1 MLSSSPCL
9 EAIGVSGG
17 TTLSKIAT
25 KSITFPKTGG
35 TRGSYDQSAFYN
47 VFDFTPY
54 VDEYRFLQVRITDG
68 TLYGYYK
75 NYGAAKISIQL
86 YICYSGPTNVT
97 TQLGSTTQTRIQS
110 TTETSVS
117 LPSTYTS
124 EAFPVTQG
132 FGSRYVQYCTISDS
146 GVISNLR
153 LFKYAAARMKV
164 SSGDGS
170 GYAWGRGTVNFALY
184 GAK

>member
-1 MLSSSPCL
+1 MLSSSPCI

-17 TTLSKIAT
+17 TTLSQIAT
-25 KSITFPKTGG
+25 KSITFPKIGG
-35 TRGSYDQSAFYN
+35 TRGSYDTGDFYN

-54 VDEYRFLQVRITDG
+54 VDEYKYLQVRITDG
-68 TLYGYYK
+68 TLYGYYQ
-75 NYGAAKISIQL
+75 NYGAAKITVQL
-86 YICYSGPTNVT
+86 HICYSGPTNAT
-97 TQLGSTTQTRIQS
+97 TQLCSTTQTRIQS
-110 TTETSVS
+110 TTETSVP

-132 FGSRYVQYCTISDS
+132 LGSRYVQYCAISDS
-146 GVISNLR
+146 GDISSLR
-153 LFKYAAARMKV
+153 LFKYTAARLQV
-164 SSGDGS
+164 TSGDGS